1 MRFSKKLNGD
11 TLNESE
17 DDFIFKI
24 SVVGD
29 GECGKTSLIRK
40 YTSAS
45 FELNYIKTIGAQ
57 FSTYE
62 DEIDGLKCKLSL
74 WDIAGQDDHHF
85 LRPTF
90 YKGSKGAIVVFSLE
104 DSDHGRTSFDH
115 VDEWFN
121 GLKHNC
127 GNIPVV
133 LFGNKVDLVDE
144 SQLEEE
150 KILKQVEKLG
160 FNGYF
165 KTSAKTGNG
174 VIEAFR
180 KLIKDVIDLNSQEC
194 SPE

>member
-1 MRFSKKLNGD
+1 MS
-11 TLNESE
+11 ESE

-29 GECGKTSLIRK
+29 GEVGKTSLIKR

-45 FELNYIKTIGAQ
+45 FDGNYIKTIGAQ
-57 FSTYE
+57 FSTYDE
-62 DEIDGLKCKLSL
+62 EIDGLKCKLSL
-74 WDIAGQDDHHF
+74 WDIAGQDEHHF

-90 YKGSKGAIVVFSLE
+90 YKGSRGAIVVFSLE
-104 DSDHGRTSFDH
+104 DSEHGKTSYDH
-115 VDEWFN
+115 VDEWFR
-121 GLKHNC
+121 GIKHNC

-133 LFGNKVDLVDE
+133 LFGNKLDLVDE

-150 KILKQVEKLG
+150 KVIKQVEKLG

-180 KLIKDVIDLNSQEC
+180 ILIKAIIDINSQEC
-194 SPE
+194 TPE